1 MKKILRKPAV
11 LGTTGLTNSTLYD
24 LIARGKFPRPIKI
37 TERSTG
43 WIEDEVQEWVGKRI
57 AESRQ
62 DAA

>member
-1 MKKILRKPAV
+1 MRLLRKPAV
-11 LGTTGLTNSTLYD
+11 LGTTGLSNSTLYD

-43 WIEDEVQEWVGKRI
+43 WIEDEVREWVEKRI